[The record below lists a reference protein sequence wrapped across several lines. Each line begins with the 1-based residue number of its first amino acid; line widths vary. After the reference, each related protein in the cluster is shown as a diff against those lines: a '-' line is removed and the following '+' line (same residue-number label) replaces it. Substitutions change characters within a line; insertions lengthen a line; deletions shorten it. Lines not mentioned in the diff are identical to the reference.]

1 LGISF
6 NINQNLTYKLQ
17 MIKIFPFIF
26 VILWSSAFVTTKPII
41 NNSDPFAALSFRFF
55 FVALGFLVFAVITKQ
70 KILTTNKI
78 LLQSIFSGVLFHGV
92 YLGGVFYSVS
102 IGVPTGIVALIVT
115 LQPILTNALAGKF
128 LDEDVSLKQ
137 WIGVILGF
145 FGAVLVL
152 GFDIGTSLPVIGVLA
167 SFVALLAITSSTLWQ
182 KKVGSNLPLSVSNM
196 YQAIG
201 GCLFHIMIIII
212 FTEPYINFTS
222 TFLIAM
228 SHQIF
233 LVSFGAFTI
242 LMFLIKNNSASKTVS
257 IFFLIP
263 PTTAVLAWIFLNEM
277 LTNWDLIGFTV
288 ATFGV
293 YIATRKNKV

>member
-1 LGISF
+1 MTYNLG
-6 NINQNLTYKLQ
+6 
-17 MIKIFPFIF
+17 MVKIFPFIF
-26 VILWSSAFVTTKPII
+26 IILWSSAFVTTKPII
-41 NNSDPFAALSFRFF
+41 DNSDPFAALAFRFF
-55 FVALGFLVFAVITKQ
+55 VVAFGFFIFSIYAKQ
-70 KILTTNKI
+70 KILTNSKN
-78 LLQSIFSGVLFHGV
+78 LLQSLFSGVLFHGV

-102 IGVPTGIVALIVT
+102 IGMPTGIAALIVT

-128 LDEDVSLKQ
+128 LDEKVTFKQ

-145 FGAVLVL
+145 IGAALVL
-152 GFDIGTSLPVIGVLA
+152 GFDIGSSLPVIGVIA
-167 SFVALLAITSSTLWQ
+167 SFIALLAITTSTLWQ
-182 KKVGSNLPLSVSNM
+182 KKISNDLPLSVSNM

-201 GCLFHIMIIII
+201 GCSFHIIIIFI

-263 PTTAVLAWIFLNEM
+263 PTTAIMAWLFLNEK
-277 LTNWDLIGFTV
+277 LNNLDLIGFAV

-293 YIATRKNKV
+293 YIATRKQ